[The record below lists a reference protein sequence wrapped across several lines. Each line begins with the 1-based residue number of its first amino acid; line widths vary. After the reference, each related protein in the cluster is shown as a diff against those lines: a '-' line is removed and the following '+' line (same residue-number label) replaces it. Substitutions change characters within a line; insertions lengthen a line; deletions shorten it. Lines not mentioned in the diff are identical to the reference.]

1 MLTRRVFL
9 AGSLAFSYSGST
21 AHAAD
26 PEVISFDKIYSSF
39 GIRGLEF
46 SRRILDL
53 SGRDVALTGY
63 MAPPLKPESRFFVL
77 TKNPVAICPFC
88 SSDAEWPLDIVVV
101 YLRNASAL
109 VSAGQK
115 VRVTGRL
122 EAGSWTDPETQF
134 VSQLRIMDA
143 DWRR

>member
-1 MLTRRVFL
+1 MLTRRRFL
-9 AGSLAFSYSGST
+9 AGSVWTMAPTGSF
-21 AHAAD
+21 AAD
-26 PEVISFDKIYSSF
+26 PDIITFDTLYRAY

-46 SRRILDL
+46 SQRILDL
-53 SGRDVALTGY
+53 RGRDVALTGY

-77 TKNPVAICPFC
+77 TKEPVAICPFC

-115 VRVTGRL
+115 VRVAGRL
-122 EAGSWTDPETQF
+122 EAGSWVDPETQF

-143 DWRR
+143 SWRK